1 MRFIIALIFALTT
14 SFALAAQPPLIAQ
27 DLVNNNILVNPGF
40 ENGKYGWTAS
50 GGATAAANSTAVGL
64 GTYGYDWNSNGA
76 AQTLLSNAVTIPNGL
91 LNKQGVA
98 FCKIKAVSGTPTHT
112 ITVNDGSN
120 DLVSAQTIATST
132 SEFTRNIVYFKFPSS
147 GSVKIKISSVAADEP
162 EIYIDDCFLGD
173 AFNVVNVSQ
182 AKARVSAKRV
192 TTAQSVST
200 TSYTTIIYNDDSSS
214 SIYFD
219 RFSELNTTTGVF
231 TSKEAIT
238 AVVSCRSYLTNY
250 TSNELAFLQVLKNGS
265 TAACSTFNTI
275 SGTDTGVSLGACI
288 IDLEVGDTL
297 ECQVASSADASYS
310 VVASISTA
318 MNIFSLPAEDSQA
331 VLLDTVN
338 WRVDANISG
347 ANPSLGTVDVAS
359 YTGIENGS
367 LTLTNNTGNGI
378 LAAQIPCSSTNAPSG
393 TTCSAGSESVGVS
406 FVLPAAGDVLACATA
421 SWFISATG
429 SVSGTLQLVETPNS
443 AQTISQEGK
452 GRASVSMDNSS
463 VSFPARVC
471 GTFTF
476 ASSGQKTLR
485 LFYEQDITGTVS
497 NSLILAD
504 ASASIGQRDVHWE
517 IYPVN
522 QSMPVPFLIGS
533 VTSSTTGAERIERA
547 EINCDAASSITS
559 QSGSWVASIGNRST
573 TACAITLTS
582 GIFSAVP
589 ACSFSLKATS
599 ALATSVRA
607 TSTTSV
613 IVYSETSADFDGYV
627 TCQGAK

>member
-1 MRFIIALIFALTT
+1 MRFIIALIFAFTT

-27 DLVNNNILVNPGF
+27 DLISNNILVNPGF

-50 GGATAAANSTAVGL
+50 GGATAAANATAVGL
-64 GTYGYDWNSNGA
+64 GTYGYDWDSNGA

-91 LNKQGVA
+91 RSKQGVA

-147 GSVKIKISSVAADEP
+147 GSVKIKIASVAADEP

-288 IDLEVGDTL
+288 INLEVGDTL
-297 ECQVASSADASYS
+297 ECQVASSADTSYS

-318 MNIFSLPAEDSQA
+318 MNIFSLPDEDSQA

-347 ANPSLGTVDVAS
+347 ANASLGTLDVSS

-367 LTLTNNTGNGI
+367 LALTNNAGNGV
-378 LAAQIPCSSTNAPSG
+378 LAAQIPCSSTNPPTG
-393 TTCSAGSESVGVS
+393 TTCSAGNESIGVS
-406 FVLPAAGDVLACATA
+406 FTLPAAGDVLACVTA
-421 SWFISATG
+421 SWFMSAPG
-429 SVSGTLQLVETPNS
+429 SIDGALQIVETPNS

-452 GRASVSMDNSS
+452 SRVAVAMDNTITT
-463 VSFPARVC
+463 FPARTC
-471 GTFTF
+471 GTFSF
-476 ASSGQKTLR
+476 ASAGQKTLR
-485 LFYEQDITGTVS
+485 LFYEQDVTGTI
-497 NSLILAD
+497 NSSFILAD
-504 ASASIGQRDVHWE
+504 ASANIGQRDVHWE

-533 VTSSTTGAERIERA
+533 VTSNTTGAERIERA
-547 EINCDAASSITS
+547 IIACNAASSITS
-559 QSGSWVASIGNRST
+559 QSGSWLSAVGNRSS
-573 TACAITLTS
+573 TACTITIAAGAFSAKPTCLFVMSTTRQATAADLTS
-582 GIFSAVP
+582 
-589 ACSFSLKATS
+589 ATAGTLYGDS
-599 ALATSVRA
+599 SDYAGQLICMGPR
-607 TSTTSV
+607 
-613 IVYSETSADFDGYV
+613 
-627 TCQGAK
+627 